1 MLTLGA
7 LALSLALHFE
17 PNQGRLGP
25 ETKYVA
31 VSAGYSVAL
40 SDTGVTLLFPS
51 GKALTMKLPR
61 TRLQAEDLQTGVSN
75 YYAGPDRSSWRTGI
89 PHFGRMRYR
98 SVFHGVDLAI
108 YGNGRQVEYDWLVS
122 PGADPARIRFS
133 FQGCSD
139 AHLDPNGDLV
149 LTVPG
154 GELRHRRPLIYQVVD
169 GVKRPVGGGFVS
181 GARGQFGF
189 RVDKYDRSKALVIDP
204 TLVFASG
211 FGGVGYSAHSAPYSI
226 TPDAAT
232 GVVLDGLGNIYFSGF
247 SAAWNFPLL
256 NAFGPVPPA
265 CQNCAWAW
273 QFIAKLSPDGKDLL
287 YSTFVAGPVYPNG
300 YDSPVLP
307 SMAFPSGR
315 SIAADASGNV
325 YVVGSTTGA
334 SFPSVNG
341 QPVTTA
347 GGSDVFVMK
356 LNPAGQL
363 VGATLL
369 GGQGNDF
376 GNSIVLGADGGLY
389 VTGTTESSDF
399 PTTYSAYQLQP
410 APSFAILFVAK
421 LNPAVIGG
429 GASSASAVIYSA
441 ILGRGSAPLIATD
454 SSNNAYVAA
463 QSVWPWW
470 STTPGAFQS
479 APPALGAGVYVT
491 ERIVLAKVNP
501 SGTKLLYATYFD
513 GSGADYVKGL
523 AVDASGSAYLSGY
536 TTSADLPTTSGSLQP
551 QPPAGYEGGFVAR
564 FSADATKLIYATYLG
579 GTGGRDYNYGL
590 AVDSAGNA
598 YVGGASQSADFP
610 IRNGT
615 QVSLENWPCLV
626 YYDPSSV
633 SPEGVEYCA
642 SAGTLTVLN
651 AQGSAIVWS
660 TFLGS
665 GTVMDVALDSAGNVY
680 AAGADILLK
689 GATLGSSATN
699 SVGVVKFAPQGTPVQ
714 FSWNGLT
721 NGASFTPGLPG
732 PGGLASVFVHG
743 VAVSGAVAATGFPLP
758 TTLAGVSI
766 LVDGT
771 PAPILVVADLGSVN
785 GVATQQINFQVP
797 FEASVITRPPAITPP
812 GTNYPHVVELRYGGL
827 STYAAPQ
834 NVGPGIFML
843 PDGTPAIQH
852 GADYSLVTTSNPVV
866 KGETIVVYAT
876 GLGSVVNGPATG
888 MPATGPAPISPS
900 CGAATIN
907 APTPPGGTA
916 QSSFG
921 NVVYAGLTP
930 GYAGLYQLNVATLPN
945 LPSGTIDFQ
954 IDYNQ
959 CWPIGALPY
968 PPTNYFQSNKVKV
981 PVQ

>member
-17 PNQGRLGP
+17 PNRGGLGP

-51 GKALTMKLPR
+51 GKSLTMKLPR

-75 YYAGPDRSSWRTGI
+75 YYPGSDQSSWQTGI
-89 PHFGRMRYR
+89 PHFGRMHYR

-108 YGNGRQVEYDWLVS
+108 YGNGGQVEYDWLVS

-133 FQGCSD
+133 FQGCSN

-154 GELRHRRPLIYQVVD
+154 GELRHRRPFIYQVAD
-169 GVKRPVGGGFVS
+169 GVKRPVGGGFVT
-181 GARGQFGF
+181 GAKGQFGF
-189 RVDKYDRSKALVIDP
+189 RVDRYDRSKTLVIDP

-211 FGGVGYSAHSAPYSI
+211 FGGLGYSPENGQPSI
-226 TPDAAT
+226 TPDTAT
-232 GVVLDGLGNIYFSGF
+232 GVVLDGSGNIYVSGF
-247 SAAWNFPLL
+247 SAGWNFPLV
-256 NAFGPVPPA
+256 NAFGPVSPV
-265 CQNCAWAW
+265 CQNCEASW
-273 QFIAKLSPDGKDLL
+273 QFVAKLSPDGKNLL
-287 YSTFVAGPVYPNG
+287 YSTFVAEPA
-300 YDSPVLP
+300 L
-307 SMAFPSGR
+307 FPSGR
-315 SIAADASGNV
+315 SIAADAAGNV
-325 YVVGSTTGA
+325 YLVGSTWGPN
-334 SFPSVNG
+334 FPSANG

-347 GGSDVFVMK
+347 GGSDVYVIK

-369 GGQGNDF
+369 GGHGNDF

-399 PTTYSAYQLQP
+399 PTTYSAYQIQP
-410 APSFAILFVAK
+410 APSFAVVFMAK
-421 LNPAVIGG
+421 LNPAAIGG
-429 GASSASAVIYSA
+429 GALSASPVIYST
-441 ILGRGSAPLIATD
+441 ILGQGRAPLIATD

-463 QSVWPWW
+463 QSISPWW
-470 STTPGAFQS
+470 PTTPGAFQG
-479 APPALGAGVYVT
+479 APPAPRYAGYVT

-513 GSGADYVKGL
+513 GSGGDYVNGL
-523 AVDASGSAYLSGY
+523 AVDASGSAYLSGF
-536 TTSADLPTTSGSLQP
+536 TDSTDLPTTSGSLQL
-551 QPPAGYEGGFVAR
+551 QFSSGAGVAGFVAR
-564 FSADATKLIYATYLG
+564 FSADATKLIYATYLA
-579 GTGGRDYNYGL
+579 GTGGYDLNHGL

-598 YVGGASQSADFP
+598 YVGGKSQSADFP
-610 IRNGT
+610 MRNGT
-615 QVSLENWPCLV
+615 QVSLKNSPCPV
-626 YYDPSSV
+626 YYNPSSTE
-633 SPEGVEYCA
+633 PAGWDYCA

-651 AQGSAIVWS
+651 PQGSAIVWS

-665 GTVMDVALDSAGNVY
+665 GAVMDVALDSAGNVY
-680 AAGADILLK
+680 ATGADIFLE
-689 GATLGSSATN
+689 GTTLGSSATN

-721 NGASFTPGLPG
+721 NAASFNPGLPG

-743 VAVSGAVAATGFPLP
+743 VAVSGTVAATGFPLP

-797 FEASVITRPPAITPP
+797 FEALTTTVAGGETTFRA
-812 GTNYPHVVELRYGGL
+812 HVVELRYGGL
-827 STYAAPQ
+827 STYASPQ
-834 NVGPGIFML
+834 TVGPGIFVL

-852 GADYSLVTTSNPVV
+852 AADYSLVTASNPVV

-900 CGAATIN
+900 CGAVTIN
-907 APTPPGGTA
+907 APTLDGRSA

-930 GYAGLYQLNVATLPN
+930 GYVGLYQLNVATLPS
-945 LPSGTIDFQ
+945 LPSGTVNLQ

-959 CWPIGALPY
+959 CWLAGPLRMF
-968 PPTNYFQSNKVKV
+968 PPPNYFQSNTVKV
-981 PVQ
+981 PAQ

>member
-51 GKALTMKLPR
+51 GKSLTMKLPR
-61 TRLQAEDLQTGVSN
+61 TRLRAEDLQTGVSN
-75 YYAGPDRSSWRTGI
+75 YYAGPDQSSWRTGI
-89 PHFGRMRYR
+89 PHFGRVRYR

-122 PGADPARIRFS
+122 PGADPAQIRFS
-133 FQGCSD
+133 FQGCSN
-139 AHLDPNGDLV
+139 AHLDTNGDLV
-149 LTVPG
+149 LTVLG
-154 GELRHRRPLIYQVVD
+154 GELRHRRPFIYQVVD
-169 GVKRPVGGGFVS
+169 GVKRPVGGGFVRA
-181 GARGQFGF
+181 ARGQFGF
-189 RVDKYDRSKALVIDP
+189 RVDTYDQSKKLVIDP

-211 FGGVGYSAHSAPYSI
+211 FGGFGSTTLYPPYTL
-226 TPDAAT
+226 TPDTAT
-232 GVVLDGLGNIYFSGF
+232 GIVLDGLGNIYVSGF
-247 SAAWNFPLL
+247 SAAWNFPLV

-265 CQNCAWAW
+265 CQNCQRSW
-273 QFIAKLSPDGKDLL
+273 QFVAKLSPDGKNLL
-287 YSTFVAGPVYPNG
+287 YSTFVAQPDVVFES
-300 YDSPVLP
+300 SPSGGGFNEWDV
-307 SMAFPSGR
+307 PSGR
-315 SIAADASGNV
+315 SIAADAAGNV

-334 SFPSVNG
+334 NFPSLNG

-347 GGSDVFVMK
+347 GGTDVFVMK

-363 VGATLL
+363 VGTTLL
-369 GGQGNDF
+369 GGQGNDL

-389 VTGTTESSDF
+389 VTGTTESPDF
-399 PTTYSAYQLQP
+399 PTTYSAYQFQP
-410 APSFAILFVAK
+410 SPSLAIVFLAK
-421 LNPAVIGG
+421 LNPAAIGS
-429 GASSASAVIYSA
+429 GALSASPVIYSTC
-441 ILGRGSAPLIATD
+441 LGPGSTPLIATD
-454 SSNNAYVAA
+454 PSNNAYVAA
-463 QSVWPWW
+463 QSSLPW
-470 STTPGAFQS
+470 STTPGVFQS
-479 APPALGAGVYVT
+479 APRTTTGGDD
-491 ERIVLAKVNP
+491 IVLAKVNP
-501 SGTKLLYATYFD
+501 SGTELLYATYFD
-513 GSGADYVKGL
+513 GSGHDYVNGL
-523 AVDASGSAYLSGY
+523 AVDSSGSAYLSGY
-536 TTSADLPTTSGSLQP
+536 ATSADVPTTSGSLQP
-551 QPPAGYEGGFVAR
+551 QPPAILGYGNIAGFVAR

-579 GTGGRDYNYGL
+579 GTGAYDYNYGL

-598 YVGGASQSADFP
+598 YVGGASDSVDFP

-615 QVSLENWPCLV
+615 QVSLENSPCPV
-626 YYDPSSV
+626 YADMSSATA
-633 SPEGVEYCA
+633 EGTAYCA

-651 AQGSAIVWS
+651 PQGSAIVWS

-665 GTVMDVALDSAGNVY
+665 GAVMDVALDSAGNVY
-680 AAGADILLK
+680 AAGANIFLE
-689 GATLGSSATN
+689 GTTLGSGATN

-721 NGASFTPGLPG
+721 NAASFNPGLPG

-743 VAVSGAVAATGFPLP
+743 VAVSGTVAATGFPLP

-785 GVATQQINFQVP
+785 GVDTQQINFQVP
-797 FEASVITRPPAITPP
+797 FEAHVITSWGVA
-812 GTNYPHVVELRYGGL
+812 HVVELRYGGL
-827 STYAAPQ
+827 STYASPQ
-834 NVGPGIFML
+834 NVGPGIFVL

-852 GADYSLVTTSNPVV
+852 AADYSPVTASNPVV

-888 MPATGPAPISPS
+888 MPATGPAPMSPGPG
-900 CGAATIN
+900 CGAVTIN
-907 APTPPGGTA
+907 APTGGA
-916 QSSFG
+916 PQSNFG

-930 GYAGLYQLNVATLPN
+930 GYVGLYQLNVTTLPN
-945 LPSGTIDFQ
+945 LPSGAIDFQ

-959 CWPIGALPY
+959 CWPIGY
-968 PPTNYFQSNKVKV
+968 PPFAPPNYSQSNTVKV

>member
-7 LALSLALHFE
+7 LAISLALHFE
-17 PNQGRLGP
+17 PNQASLGP

-31 VSAGYSVAL
+31 VAAAYSVAL

-108 YGNGRQVEYDWLVS
+108 YGNGGQVEYDWLVG

-189 RVDKYDRSKALVIDP
+189 RVDKYDLSKALVIDP

-211 FGGVGYSAHSAPYSI
+211 FGGLGYTPENGQPSV
-226 TPDAAT
+226 TPDTAS
-232 GVVLDGLGNIYFSGF
+232 GVVLDGLGNIYVSGV
-247 SAAWNFPLL
+247 SAGLNFPLV
-256 NAFGPVPPA
+256 NAFEPVSPV
-265 CQNCAWAW
+265 CQNCWPSW
-273 QFIAKLSPDGKDLL
+273 QFVAKVSPDGKNLL
-287 YSTFVAGPVYPNG
+287 YSTIVAQPA
-300 YDSPVLP
+300 S
-307 SMAFPSGR
+307 FPSGR
-315 SIAADASGNV
+315 SIAVDASGNV
-325 YVVGSTTGA
+325 YLVGSTTGA
-334 SFPSVNG
+334 NFPSVNG

-347 GGSDVFVMK
+347 GGIDVYVMK

-369 GGQGNDF
+369 GGHGNDH

-389 VTGTTESSDF
+389 LTGTTESSDF
-399 PTTYSAYQLQP
+399 PTTYSAYQIQP
-410 APSFAILFVAK
+410 APSFAVVFLAK
-421 LNPAVIGG
+421 LNPAAIGK
-429 GASSASAVIYSA
+429 GALSASPVIYST
-441 ILGRGSAPLIATD
+441 ILGQGRAPLIATD

-463 QSVWPWW
+463 QSSAPWA
-470 STTPGAFQS
+470 TTPGAFQS
-479 APPALGAGVYVT
+479 APPVKRYPNDF
-491 ERIVLAKVNP
+491 EDIVLAKVNP
-501 SGTKLLYATYFD
+501 PGTKLLYATYFD
-513 GSGADYVKGL
+513 GSGDDYVNGL

-536 TTSADLPTTSGSLQP
+536 GSTDLPTTSGSLQP
-551 QPPAGYEGGFVAR
+551 QPASGGGFVAR
-564 FSADATKLIYATYLG
+564 FSADATKLVYATYLG
-579 GTGGRDYNYGL
+579 GTGGYNLNYGL

-598 YVGGASQSADFP
+598 YVGGRSQSADFP

-615 QVSLENWPCLV
+615 QVSPKNSPCSV
-626 YYDPSSV
+626 YYNPSSMT
-633 SPEGVEYCA
+633 PAGWDYCA

-651 AQGSAIVWS
+651 PQGSAIVWS

-665 GTVMDVALDSAGNVY
+665 GAVMDVALDSAGNVY
-680 AAGADILLK
+680 ATGADIVLK
-689 GATLGSSATN
+689 GTTLGSSATN
-699 SVGVVKFAPQGTPVQ
+699 SVGIVKFAPQGTPVQ

-721 NGASFTPGLPG
+721 NAASFNPGLPG

-743 VAVSGAVAATGFPLP
+743 VAVSGTVAATGFPLP
-758 TTLAGVSI
+758 ITLAGVSI

-785 GVATQQINFQVP
+785 GMATQQINFQVP
-797 FEASVITRPPAITPP
+797 FEAPAITSP
-812 GTNYPHVVELRYGGL
+812 GHAHVVELRYGGL
-827 STYAAPQ
+827 STYVSPQ
-834 NVGPGIFML
+834 NVGPGIFVL

-852 GADYSLVTTSNPVV
+852 AADYSLVTASNPVV

-888 MPATGPAPISPS
+888 MPATGPAPIGPTT
-900 CGAATIN
+900 CGAVTIN
-907 APTPPGGTA
+907 APQTPASYTS
-916 QSSFG
+916 SSFG

-930 GYAGLYQLNVATLPN
+930 GYVGLYQLNVATLPS
-945 LPSGTIDFQ
+945 LPSGKIDLQ
-954 IDYNQ
+954 IDYDQ
-959 CWPIGALPY
+959 CWPIYALPF
-968 PPTNYFQSNKVKV
+968 PPTNYFQSNTVKV